1 MVDLCLLGLQWHSK
15 QYPALQLSGR
25 AALEAAM
32 EKKTAKQASLHSKQT
47 IGAGLGRETQRV
59 GCMN

>member
-1 MVDLCLLGLQWHSK
+1 MAQQAAPSFNNCQVD
-15 QYPALQLSGR
+15 R

-47 IGAGLGRETQRV
+47 IGAGLGRET
-59 GCMN
+59 